1 MLILINLAQEKSL
14 FASHLLA
21 LSLLDLLQ
29 ILEEKHCVFVAVIC
43 PRKNVP
49 SDTSR
54 PTNLVFFIAKEN
66 FDLIVLE
73 FDDVA

>member
-1 MLILINLAQEKSL
+1 
-14 FASHLLA
+14 
-21 LSLLDLLQ
+21 LLDLLQ